1 MKGEDLRD
9 YKLVAEAFNFLI
21 FVPVMLLKWRYTLIS
36 TQGDFSFFFF
46 NTSRGNFICIGRFCS
61 L

>member
-1 MKGEDLRD
+1 MQGEDLRD

-21 FVPVMLLKWRYTLIS
+21 FVPVMLLKWGYALIS

-46 NTSRGNFICIGRFCS
+46 KHIKG
-61 L
+61 